1 MKTLVS
7 FTFFSLL
14 VGRPSQ
20 WFAEE
25 GEVDDQQGGWEEG
38 RKQASKH
45 CDLHSPVS
53 VLTILF
59 MDSEGQKGTQDSSD
73 EHSWVDT
80 RY

>member
-1 MKTLVS
+1 MTS
-7 FTFFSLL
+7 
-14 VGRPSQ
+14 R
-20 WFAEE
+20 
-25 GEVDDQQGGWEEG
+25 VDG
-38 RKQASKH
+38 RKEGSKQACKH

-80 RY
+80 GY